1 MTVNRPEQ
9 LLIASQANDERTIRT
24 KGPEERDRE
33 RERERERERAYAN
46 EAARVAVARG
56 ARFIFHADNVTLVG
70 TAAASTARPSD

>member
-1 MTVNRPEQ
+1 MTSVPYVR
-9 LLIASQANDERTIRT
+9 
-24 KGPEERDRE
+24 KGPKRETGRE